1 MRLAQVV
8 VAAELVVKGKKQQCV
23 NAAYGTG
30 CGIWHGGGIC
40 NTEAKFSTMKSKL
53 SCTTC
58 CKYRN
63 V

>member
-30 CGIWHGGGIC
+30 GGGGESAIQRP
-40 NTEAKFSTMKSKL
+40 NLAQ
-53 SCTTC
+53 
-58 CKYRN
+58 
-63 V
+63 

>member
-30 CGIWHGGGIC
+30 GGE
-40 NTEAKFSTMKSKL
+40 NL
-53 SCTTC
+53 L
-58 CKYRN
+58 YRGQI
-63 V
+63 

>member
-30 CGIWHGGGIC
+30 GCGIWHGG
-40 NTEAKFSTMKSKL
+40 NL
-53 SCTTC
+53 L
-58 CKYRN
+58 YRGQI
-63 V
+63 

>member
-30 CGIWHGGGIC
+30 GGGGIC
-40 NTEAKFSTMKSKL
+40 YTEAKFSTMKSKL
-53 SCTTC
+53 SRTTC

>member
-30 CGIWHGGGIC
+30 GGRIC
-40 NTEAKFSTMKSKL
+40 YTEAKFSTMKSKL
-53 SCTTC
+53 SRTTC

>member
-30 CGIWHGGGIC
+30 VGGSAIQRP
-40 NTEAKFSTMKSKL
+40 NLAQ
-53 SCTTC
+53 
-58 CKYRN
+58 
-63 V
+63 

>member
-30 CGIWHGGGIC
+30 GESAIQRP
-40 NTEAKFSTMKSKL
+40 NLAQ
-53 SCTTC
+53 
-58 CKYRN
+58 
-63 V
+63 

>member
-30 CGIWHGGGIC
+30 GVRHMARGESAIQRP
-40 NTEAKFSTMKSKL
+40 NLAQ
-53 SCTTC
+53 
-58 CKYRN
+58 
-63 V
+63 

>member
-30 CGIWHGGGIC
+30 GGG
-40 NTEAKFSTMKSKL
+40 NL
-53 SCTTC
+53 L
-58 CKYRN
+58 YRGQI
-63 V
+63 

>member
-30 CGIWHGGGIC
+30 GGGIC
-40 NTEAKFSTMKSKL
+40 YTEAKFSTMKSKL
-53 SCTTC
+53 SHTTC

>member
-30 CGIWHGGGIC
+30 GGGY
-40 NTEAKFSTMKSKL
+40 TEAKFSTMKSKL
-53 SCTTC
+53 SRTTC

>member
-30 CGIWHGGGIC
+30 GGGESAIQRP
-40 NTEAKFSTMKSKL
+40 NLAQ
-53 SCTTC
+53 
-58 CKYRN
+58 
-63 V
+63 